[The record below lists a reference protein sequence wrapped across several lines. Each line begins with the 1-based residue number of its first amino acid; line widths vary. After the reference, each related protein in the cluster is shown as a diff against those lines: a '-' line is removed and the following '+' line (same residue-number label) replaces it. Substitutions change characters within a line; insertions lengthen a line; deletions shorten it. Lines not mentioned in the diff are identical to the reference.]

1 MEIVDDDPGMN
12 RHGYPRGYH
21 FVPRNKE
28 LIGVLEDKLAGRPL
42 PYPPNIFHDIQILD
56 YHPANLYEAYKEH
69 EEAGCV
75 YFFSLRK
82 FPGAK
87 RTRPVRAT
95 KDGNW
100 TASGHGKPVTRGG
113 VDVGYKHTMVF
124 YEKKKNKANKSE
136 GKTDWAMHEY
146 TSIIGPEDK
155 QVADLALYRLYNKE
169 EKEAGKHFRILSNDS
184 PKKKKKRMKKNE
196 AGQHVITLANGSPKL
211 EELPSPCPTDGG
223 MPVHST
229 SQANDYY
236 HVFADAPHMVPS
248 LQPTA
253 VNYCPQQQATGTPM
267 WPQQQAGN
275 DFELADWDSKP
286 PSLPPLLA
294 PSTASGSEAIGHS
307 LPTSQQQDA
316 EYPGPAVSN
325 EQPLTTLPPSVVT
338 VLGTAAEGDY
348 LDNEFKVLCEMQQ
361 EQPAASPC
369 WLPMLDDDDDLPM
382 LMDEENYTCTIDELL
397 GHMDDKAAMSTE
409 EADPD
414 DQV

>member
-1 MEIVDDDPGMN
+1 
-12 RHGYPRGYH
+12 
-21 FVPRNKE
+21 
-28 LIGVLEDKLAGRPL
+28 L
-42 PYPPNIFHDIQILD
+42 
-56 YHPANLYEAYKEH
+56 
-69 EEAGCV
+69 
-75 YFFSLRK
+75 
-82 FPGAK
+82 
-87 RTRPVRAT
+87 
-95 KDGNW
+95 
-100 TASGHGKPVTRGG
+100 
-113 VDVGYKHTMVF
+113 
-124 YEKKKNKANKSE
+124 
-136 GKTDWAMHEY
+136 
-146 TSIIGPEDK
+146 

-196 AGQHVITLANGSPKL
+196 AGQHVITLANGSPKS

-223 MPVHST
+223 MPVPST

-236 HVFADAPHMVPS
+236 HVFADAPLMVPS

-253 VNYCPQQQATGTPM
+253 VNYCPQQQATGMPM
-267 WPQQQAGN
+267 WPQQQVGN

-294 PSTASGSEAIGHS
+294 PSTVSGSEAIGHS

-338 VLGTAAEGDY
+338 VLGTAAEGNY